1 MAGSALSFRGVFFAA
16 ASDILD
22 ILDLF
27 DTPAGYLTSLPKNTA
42 AGCGHRMAKRNVV
55 KVGKTLEFSMGL
67 NVFDPSPVN
76 SALEHIW
83 KILKEKE
90 TPSLSPDLARIPLLE
105 DIHHE
110 LLALRG
116 MAESLQS
123 EVNQRNSTVVA
134 LQQREYRF
142 RYLAAHDSL
151 TGAMN
156 RASFME
162 RTSRE
167 LGSALATRTTCG
179 IVMMDIDYFKQF
191 NDTWGHLAGD
201 EVLRFVVKVISAS
214 LRKNDFMGRYGGE
227 EFVFFF
233 NGADMATS
241 VTIAERI
248 RETIAANPINLES
261 GPVFISASFGVAVTS
276 ADFAGPVGDEY
287 IDRIINNADIAMYQ
301 AKKAG
306 RNRVVAFPEDDS

>member
-1 MAGSALSFRGVFFAA
+1 
-16 ASDILD
+16 
-22 ILDLF
+22 
-27 DTPAGYLTSLPKNTA
+27 
-42 AGCGHRMAKRNVV
+42 MAKRNTV
-55 KVGKTLEFSMGL
+55 KVDETLGL
-67 NVFDPSPVN
+67 STGLDVLDPFPVHP
-76 SALEHIW
+76 ALEHIW
-83 KILKEKE
+83 KLLKDKE
-90 TPSLSPDLARIPLLE
+90 TPPFSPDLARIPLLE

-123 EVNQRNSTVVA
+123 EVNQRNSTVIA

-142 RYLAAHDSL
+142 RYLAAHDPL

-167 LGSALATRTTCG
+167 LSSALSTRTTCG
-179 IVMMDIDYFKQF
+179 IVMMDIDHFKRF

-201 EVLRFVVKVISAS
+201 EALRFVVKVVSAI

-233 NGADMATS
+233 NGADMNTS
-241 VTIAERI
+241 VAIAERI
-248 RETIAANPINLES
+248 RETIASTPINLES
-261 GPVFISASFGVAVTS
+261 GPVYISASFGVAVTS
-276 ADFAGPVGDEY
+276 ADFEGLVGDEY
-287 IDRIINNADIAMYQ
+287 IDRIIN
-301 AKKAG
+301 
-306 RNRVVAFPEDDS
+306 

>member
-1 MAGSALSFRGVFFAA
+1 M
-16 ASDILD
+16 
-22 ILDLF
+22 
-27 DTPAGYLTSLPKNTA
+27 T
-42 AGCGHRMAKRNVV
+42 KRNVV
-55 KVGKTLEFSMGL
+55 KVTETLEPSIGL
-67 NVFDPSPVN
+67 GVFNPSPVYP
-76 SALEHIW
+76 ALEHIW

-90 TPSLSPDLARIPLLE
+90 SPPLSPELTRIPLLE
-105 DIHHE
+105 EIHHE

-123 EVNQRNSTVVA
+123 EINQRNSTVVA
-134 LQQREYRF
+134 LQEREYRF
-142 RYLAAHDSL
+142 RYLAAHDPL

-162 RTSRE
+162 RTNRE
-167 LGSALATRTTCG
+167 LRSALATRTTCG
-179 IVMMDIDYFKQF
+179 IVMMDIDHFKRF

-201 EVLRFVVKVISAS
+201 EALRFVVKIISAS

-241 VTIAERI
+241 VAIAERI
-248 RETIAANPINLES
+248 RETIASNPINLEN

-276 ADFAGPVGDEY
+276 ADFNGSIGDAY
-287 IDRIINNADIAMYQ
+287 IDRIINNADMAMYQ

-306 RNRVVAFPEDDS
+306 RNRVIAFPEDDS

>member
-1 MAGSALSFRGVFFAA
+1 
-16 ASDILD
+16 
-22 ILDLF
+22 
-27 DTPAGYLTSLPKNTA
+27 
-42 AGCGHRMAKRNVV
+42 MAKRNIVKMGETPGLSVGPGVV
-55 KVGKTLEFSMGL
+55 
-67 NVFDPSPVN
+67 DPSPVHP
-76 SALEHIW
+76 ALEHIW
-83 KILKEKE
+83 KILKEKKVPPLGPE
-90 TPSLSPDLARIPLLE
+90 LTKIPLLE

-123 EVNQRNSTVVA
+123 EINQRNSTVIA
-134 LQQREYRF
+134 LQEREYRF
-142 RYLAAHDSL
+142 RYLAAHDPL

-162 RTSRE
+162 RTKRE
-167 LGSALATRTTCG
+167 LRSALATRTACG
-179 IVMMDIDYFKQF
+179 VVMMDIDHFKRF

-201 EVLRFVVKVISAS
+201 EALRFVVRVISAI

-233 NGADMATS
+233 NGADMDTS
-241 VTIAERI
+241 VAIAERI
-248 RETIAANPINLES
+248 RETIASNPIRLES
-261 GPVFISASFGVAVTS
+261 GPVFISASFGVAVTPV
-276 ADFAGPVGDEY
+276 DFNGSVEDEY
-287 IDRIINNADIAMYQ
+287 IDRIINNADMAMYQ